1 MDGTNPPTSA
11 LTESTPGGCNP
22 LRGYN
27 NSGDRKHCRS
37 MPSVLVF
44 VIGVDRWMSPNYHP
58 SNCLPGRDRQGAI
71 LEEWSERSESF
82 MRSGWRLK
90 GLERTD
96 VSGLQTDLKRL
107 RRSSAVG
114 EARGAVG
121 DVSTSTSTPP
131 APATQIGPA
140 LDNPWSTV
148 KEARALSP
156 SPALWSPGRRDSPL
170 GRGAHPFSLAG
181 IDVTREA
188 APRDASQDRGVRL
201 PVGSRRSSPL
211 AGRGASYSA
220 QNHNCNPQM
229 SGRWAKCS
237 VRLTTTRRR

>member
-114 EARGAVG
+114 GAGGRWWARRWA
-121 DVSTSTSTPP
+121 
-131 APATQIGPA
+131 
-140 LDNPWSTV
+140 W
-148 KEARALSP
+148 
-156 SPALWSPGRRDSPL
+156 RR
-170 GRGAHPFSLAG
+170 G
-181 IDVTREA
+181 
-188 APRDASQDRGVRL
+188 GV
-201 PVGSRRSSPL
+201 
-211 AGRGASYSA
+211 GRGASA
-220 QNHNCNPQM
+220 
-229 SGRWAKCS
+229 GGVAW
-237 VRLTTTRRR
+237 